1 MRIYLDTCC
10 YSRIFDINSTGELP
24 AEAKPILKIQKR
36 IIKKDIELVTSF
48 MLHYENYQVKEDK
61 QRDKIDFF
69 VKNFRT
75 VYIGIDKIDELTKIV
90 NKIVKSGIKY
100 KDAYHIASSILS
112 DCDYFVTF
120 DKKILKYNSN
130 EVKIINPVDFVEIM
144 EGDKNE

>member
-24 AEAKPILKIQKR
+24 AEAKPILKIQKS
-36 IIKKDIELVTSF
+36 IIKKDIELVTS
-48 MLHYENYQVKEDK
+48 
-61 QRDKIDFF
+61 F

-90 NKIVKSGIKY
+90 NKIVKFGIKY